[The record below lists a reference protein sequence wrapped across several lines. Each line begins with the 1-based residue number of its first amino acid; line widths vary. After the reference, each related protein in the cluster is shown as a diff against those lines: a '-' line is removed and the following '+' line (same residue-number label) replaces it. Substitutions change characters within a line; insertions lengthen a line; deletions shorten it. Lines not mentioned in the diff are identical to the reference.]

1 LRNFPIEPF
10 GPQHDRLNFR
20 CGNEALDRYF
30 HERIRRE
37 VEAKVAAAF
46 VMADGPA
53 VLCYY
58 TLSAHS
64 IERRALPEDVVK
76 KLKLPKYPL
85 IPATLMGRLAVDL
98 KYQGQRIGEIL
109 LMDGLERSYIHSSQV
124 ASFAV
129 VVDAKENAV
138 EFYRRYGF
146 LQLPAGLRMFIPM
159 ETIKKLIGFPLRRAA
174 VRRLRGVSGCMGRS
188 CPSLGA

>member
-1 LRNFPIEPF
+1 LLSFPIEPF
-10 GPQHDRLNFR
+10 GPQHDRPSFR

-30 HERIRRE
+30 HERIRKE
-37 VEAKVAAAF
+37 VEAGVAAAF

-53 VLCYY
+53 VLGYY

-64 IERRALPEDVVK
+64 IERSALPEDTVK
-76 KLKLPKYPL
+76 KLKLPKYPF

-98 KYQGQRIGEIL
+98 KYQGQRLGEIL
-109 LMDGLERSYIHSSQV
+109 LMDGLERSYLHSRQV

-146 LQLPAGLRMFIPM
+146 LQLPLGRRMFLPM
-159 ETIKKLIGFPLRRAA
+159 ETIKKLMASRPR
-174 VRRLRGVSGCMGRS
+174 
-188 CPSLGA
+188 

>member
-1 LRNFPIEPF
+1 LLNFPIEPF
-10 GPQHDRLNFR
+10 GPQHDRPNFR

-30 HERIRRE
+30 HERIRKE
-37 VEAKVAAAF
+37 VEARVAAAF

-53 VLCYY
+53 VLGYY

-64 IERRALPEDVVK
+64 IERNALPEDVVK
-76 KLKLPKYPL
+76 KLKLPKHPL

-98 KYQGQRIGEIL
+98 KYQGQRLGEIL
-109 LMDGLERSYIHSSQV
+109 PMDGLVRSYVHSRQV

-146 LQLPAGLRMFIPM
+146 LQLLPGLRMFILM
-159 ETIKKLIGFPLRRAA
+159 DTIEKLIG
-174 VRRLRGVSGCMGRS
+174 S
-188 CPSLGA
+188 CPR

>member
-1 LRNFPIEPF
+1 LLDFPIEPL

-37 VEAKVAAAF
+37 VEARVAAAF
-46 VMADGPA
+46 VMADGPT
-53 VLCYY
+53 VLGYY

-64 IERRALPEDVVK
+64 IERTALPEDVVK

-85 IPATLMGRLAVDL
+85 IPATLMGRLAVGL
-98 KYQGQRIGEIL
+98 KYQGRRLGEIL
-109 LMDGLERSYIHSSQV
+109 LMDGLERSYLHSNNV

-129 VVDAKENAV
+129 AVDAKENAV

-146 LQLPAGLRMFIPM
+146 LQLPLGTRMFIPM
-159 ETIKKLIGFPLRRAA
+159 ETVKRLIGLPL
-174 VRRLRGVSGCMGRS
+174 L
-188 CPSLGA
+188 

>member
-1 LRNFPIEPF
+1 LLHFPIEPF
-10 GPQHDRLNFR
+10 GSQHNRPNFC
-20 CGNEALDRYF
+20 CGNQAVDRYF
-30 HERIRRE
+30 HERIRKE
-37 VEAKVAAAF
+37 VDARVAAAF

-53 VLCYY
+53 ALGYY

-64 IERRALPEDVVK
+64 IERDSLPEDVVK

-98 KYQGQRIGEIL
+98 KYQGMRLGEIL
-109 LMDGLERSYIHSSQV
+109 LMDGLERSYVHSNQV

-138 EFYRRYGF
+138 KFYRRYGF
-146 LQLPAGLRMFIPM
+146 LQLPEGQRMFIPM
-159 ETIKKLIGFPLRRAA
+159 ETIKKLIGARPR
-174 VRRLRGVSGCMGRS
+174 
-188 CPSLGA
+188 

>member
-1 LRNFPIEPF
+1 MPNFPIELF
-10 GPQHDRLNFR
+10 APQHDRPNFR
-20 CGNEALDRYF
+20 CGNEDLDRYF
-30 HERIRRE
+30 HERIRKE
-37 VEAKVAAAF
+37 VETKVAAAF

-53 VLCYY
+53 VLGYY

-64 IERRALPEDVVK
+64 IERSALPEDLVK

-109 LMDGLERSYIHSSQV
+109 LMDGLERSYVHSSQV

-129 VVDAKENAV
+129 VVDAKESAV

-146 LQLPAGLRMFIPM
+146 LRLPPGLRMFIPM
-159 ETIKKLIGFPLRRAA
+159 ETMKKLMGSPPL
-174 VRRLRGVSGCMGRS
+174 
-188 CPSLGA
+188 

>member
-1 LRNFPIEPF
+1 MPGFPIEPF
-10 GPQHDRLNFR
+10 GPQHDRQNFR
-20 CGNEALDRYF
+20 SGNDSLDVYFRERVRKEIEAG
-30 HERIRRE
+30 
-37 VEAKVAAAF
+37 VAAAF

-53 VLCYY
+53 VLGYY
-58 TLSAHS
+58 TLSAHG
-64 IERRALPEDVVK
+64 IERGTLPETVVR

-98 KYQGQRIGEIL
+98 KHQGRRLGEIL
-109 LMDGLERSYIHSSQV
+109 LMDGLKRAYLHSRQV

-146 LQLPAGLRMFIPM
+146 LAMPPGTRMFIPM
-159 ETIKKLIGFPLRRAA
+159 GTIKEL
-174 VRRLRGVSGCMGRS
+174 VGV
-188 CPSLGA
+188 AE

>member
-1 LRNFPIEPF
+1 MARAE
-10 GPQHDRLNFR
+10 
-20 CGNEALDRYF
+20 DRYF
-30 HERIRRE
+30 HERSGKE
-37 VEAKVAAAF
+37 VEARVAAAF

-53 VLCYY
+53 VLGYY

-64 IERRALPEDVVK
+64 IERNALPEDVVK
-76 KLKLPKYPL
+76 KLKLPKYAL

-109 LMDGLERSYIHSSQV
+109 LMDGLERSYVHSSQV

-129 VVDAKENAV
+129 LVDAKENAV

-146 LQLPAGLRMFIPM
+146 LKLPTGRRMFIPM
-159 ETIKKLIGFPLRRAA
+159 ETIKKLIGSTRRA
-174 VRRLRGVSGCMGRS
+174 G
-188 CPSLGA
+188 

>member
-1 LRNFPIEPF
+1 MLHFPIEPF
-10 GPQHDRLNFR
+10 GSQHNRPNFC
-20 CGNEALDRYF
+20 CGNQALDRYF
-30 HERIRRE
+30 QERIRKE
-37 VEAKVAAAF
+37 VDARVAAAF

-53 VLCYY
+53 VLGYY

-64 IERRALPEDVVK
+64 IERDALPEDVVK

-98 KYQGQRIGEIL
+98 KYQGMRLGEIL
-109 LMDGLERSYIHSSQV
+109 LMDGLERSYVHSNQV

-129 VVDAKENAV
+129 VVDVKENAV

-146 LQLPAGLRMFIPM
+146 LQLPEGQRMFIPM
-159 ETIKKLIGFPLRRAA
+159 ETIKKLIGARPR
-174 VRRLRGVSGCMGRS
+174 
-188 CPSLGA
+188 